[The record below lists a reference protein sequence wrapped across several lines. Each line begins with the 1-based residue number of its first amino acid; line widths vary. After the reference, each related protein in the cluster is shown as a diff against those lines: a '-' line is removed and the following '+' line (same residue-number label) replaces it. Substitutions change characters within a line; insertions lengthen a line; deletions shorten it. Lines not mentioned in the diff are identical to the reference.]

1 MTEDIQ
7 KLQDKLKDLDIPED
21 LKEKLDLLVARLE
34 RMSKFENYSSEY
46 ETLSRYINVISTY
59 PWNKYS
65 EDNLD
70 LEHAKSVLD
79 KNHFGINN
87 VKERVLEYLAIMNL
101 NRDQAAPIICFVGLQ
116 GIGKTTMSKSI
127 AEALGRKFV
136 RISLGG
142 MASVLEIRGQSK
154 VNPDAEEG
162 YIIKSI
168 TRAGT
173 SNPVILLDEVDK
185 ISDEANLRSGIF
197 AALLE
202 ILDPEQNTSFLDH
215 YLDFPVN
222 LSKAMFILTAN
233 NLGTIS
239 SALLDRLE
247 IIRFSSYTDEEK
259 MTIAKEYLLP
269 KVYKE
274 TGLTENTFKIN
285 VDVWNNIIR
294 PLGYEA
300 GIRELERTIM
310 AIARKVAKQILLKET
325 SQVIIT
331 NENLKIYLPERY

>member
-7 KLQDKLKDLDIPED
+7 KLQDKLKAVDIPEE
-21 LKEKLDLLVARLE
+21 LKEKLDLLITRLE
-34 RMSKFENYSSEY
+34 RMSRFENYSSEY

-59 PWNKYS
+59 PWNRYS

-70 LEHAKSVLD
+70 LEHAKYVLD
-79 KNHFGINN
+79 KNHFGITN

-101 NRDQAAPIICFVGLQ
+101 NRNQAAPIICFVGLQ

-127 AEALGRKFV
+127 SEALGRKFI

-142 MASVLEIRGQSK
+142 MASVLDIRGQSK

-162 YIIKSI
+162 YIIKSM

-173 SNPVILLDEVDK
+173 SNPVILLDEIDK
-185 ISDEANLRSGIF
+185 ISDESNLRSGIF

-259 MTIAKEYLLP
+259 MRIAKEYLLP

-274 TGLTENTFKIN
+274 TGLQQDEFKIN
-285 VDVWNNIIR
+285 EDVWTNIVR

-310 AIARKVAKQILLKET
+310 AIARKAAKQILLKET
-325 SQVIIT
+325 SMVVIT
-331 NENLKIYLPERY
+331 NENLKSYLPERY

>member
-7 KLQDKLKDLDIPED
+7 KLQDKLKAVDIPEE
-21 LKEKLDLLVARLE
+21 LKEKLDLLITRLE
-34 RMSKFENYSSEY
+34 RMSRFENYSSEY

-59 PWNKYS
+59 PWNRYS

-70 LEHAKSVLD
+70 LEHAKYVLD

-101 NRDQAAPIICFVGLQ
+101 NRNQAAPIICFVGLQ

-127 AEALGRKFV
+127 SEALGRKFI

-142 MASVLEIRGQSK
+142 MASVLDIRGQSK

-162 YIIKSI
+162 YIIKSM

-173 SNPVILLDEVDK
+173 SNPVILLDEIDK
-185 ISDEANLRSGIF
+185 ISDESNLRSGIF

-259 MTIAKEYLLP
+259 MRIAKEYLLP

-274 TGLTENTFKIN
+274 TGLQQDEFKIN
-285 VDVWNNIIR
+285 EDVWTNIVR

-310 AIARKVAKQILLKET
+310 AIARKAAKQILLKET
-325 SQVIIT
+325 SMVVIT
-331 NENLKIYLPERY
+331 NENLKSYLPERY